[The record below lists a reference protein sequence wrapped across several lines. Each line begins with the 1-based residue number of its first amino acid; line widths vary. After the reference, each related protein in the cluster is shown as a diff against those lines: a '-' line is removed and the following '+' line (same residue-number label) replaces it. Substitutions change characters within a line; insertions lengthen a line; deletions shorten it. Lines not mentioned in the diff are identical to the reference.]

1 MFGPYRLSHGKHLI
15 AEQFDAAGEDD
26 WEPPYNIAP
35 TQPVPITCQHPK
47 EPRPERSLVRWG
59 LIDEKN
65 RLLQETIQSSRAS
78 RLRS

>member
-1 MFGPYRLSHGKHLI
+1 MVGSSLLQPDIILLRFGPYRLSHGKHLI

-35 TQPVPITCQHPK
+35 TQPVPIICQHPK

-59 LIDEKN
+59 LFDG
-65 RLLQETIQSSRAS
+65 A
-78 RLRS
+78 